1 MDGREVNRRHPAG
14 SESDSESDWSRR
26 VRPATPGQGTWLAGL
41 PGILFLGLLVL
52 APLVIIVIYSF
63 LSRAKFG
70 VGVKWTFDIT
80 PYLDL
85 LYSESLAGGRA
96 FDPTYLQIILNSFW
110 FSLITTVVC
119 IVLSVPIAVWMATR
133 PAAWRTALVFI
144 VTIPFWTSLL
154 IRTYAFVIIL
164 NDNGPINGSLQF
176 LGIIGSP
183 IGMLYTPFA
192 TVVGLVY
199 SFLPFMILPIYAS
212 AERFDFRL
220 AEAAYDL
227 GANRWTVLR
236 RIVVP
241 AIRPG
246 IFAGSLL
253 VFIPALG
260 SFLAPELLGGGKTS
274 MIANV
279 IAAQFGA
286 SRNWPF
292 GAALSVLLLVISML
306 ILVAFAVVARRARR
320 QQGVNAWES
329 LL

>member
-1 MDGREVNRRHPAG
+1 MSKVQAGRA
-14 SESDSESDWSRR
+14 
-26 VRPATPGQGTWLAGL
+26 GQGSWFAGL
-41 PGILFLGLLVL
+41 PGLLFLLFLVA

-70 VGVKWTFDIT
+70 VGVKWVFSTQ
-80 PYLDL
+80 PYIDL
-85 LYSESLAGGRA
+85 FYSESLSGERA
-96 FDPTYLQIILNSFW
+96 FDPTYVQIFGNSM
-110 FSLITTVVC
+110 LYALVTTVIC
-119 IVLSVPIAVWMATR
+119 LALALPMAVWIATR
-133 PAAWRTALVFI
+133 PPGRRTLLIFL

-154 IRTYAFVIIL
+154 IRTYAFIIIL
-164 NDNGPINGSLQF
+164 NDNGPINGALMGTGLVAEPISL
-176 LGIIGSP
+176 
-183 IGMLYTPFA
+183 LYTPFA
-192 TVVGLVY
+192 TVLGLVY
-199 SFLPFMILPIYAS
+199 AFLPFMILPIYAS

-227 GANRWTVLR
+227 GAGRLTVLR
-236 RIVVP
+236 RVVLP
-241 AIRPG
+241 SVRPG
-246 IFAGSLL
+246 LIAGMLL

-292 GAALSVLLLVISML
+292 GAALSVMVLVITLL
-306 ILVAFAVVARRARR
+306 ILMLFALLARRTTRHAP
-320 QQGVNAWES
+320 GAAIEG

>member
-1 MDGREVNRRHPAG
+1 MAVTSEPKAEKRPAKDPG
-14 SESDSESDWSRR
+14 STAGQGNWWT
-26 VRPATPGQGTWLAGL
+26 ATPGLLYLVG
-41 PGILFLGLLVL
+41 LVL

-63 LSRAKFG
+63 LSRAQFG
-70 VGVKWTFDIT
+70 VGVRWEFTVQ
-80 PYLDL
+80 PYVELF
-85 LYSESLAGGRA
+85 YSENLAGVRA
-96 FDPTYLQIILNSFW
+96 FDPTYLQIFFNSIVYAG
-110 FSLITTVVC
+110 ITAIVC
-119 IVLSVPIAVWMATR
+119 LVLSIPIAMWIATR
-133 PAAWRTALVFI
+133 PPSRRTLLIFL

-154 IRTYAFVIIL
+154 IRTYAFIIIL
-164 NDNGPINGSLQF
+164 NNNGPINSALEWSGL
-176 LGIIGSP
+176 IGAP
-183 IGMLYTPFA
+183 IPMLYTPFA
-192 TVVGLVY
+192 TVTGLVY

-227 GANRWTVLR
+227 GATKWRVLVR
-236 RIVVP
+236 VVLP

-246 IFAGSLL
+246 IIAGTVL

-260 SFLAPELLGGGKTS
+260 SFLAPELLGGGKTT

-292 GAALSVLLLVISML
+292 GAALSVMVLVITIVSLL
-306 ILVAFAVVARRARR
+306 IFALVAKRAARGR
-320 QQGVNAWES
+320 GNPMEN

>member
-1 MDGREVNRRHPAG
+1 VTTTEKAPKSVEARTA
-14 SESDSESDWSRR
+14 
-26 VRPATPGQGTWLAGL
+26 GQGSWWVGI
-41 PGILFLGLLVL
+41 PGIAYLVALVL
-52 APLVIIVIYSF
+52 GPMVIIVIYSF

-70 VGVKWTFDIT
+70 VGVKWEFSVT

-85 LYSESLAGGRA
+85 LFGESLAGGRS
-96 FDPTYLQIILNSFW
+96 FDPTYLEIIANSFW
-110 FSLITTVVC
+110 YSLITSVAC
-119 IVLSVPIAVWMATR
+119 LVLSIPIAIWMATR
-133 PAAWRTALVFI
+133 PEHRRTALVFL

-154 IRTYAFVIIL
+154 IRTYSFIIIL
-164 NDNGPINGSLQF
+164 NDNGPINGTLQF
-176 LGIIGSP
+176 LHLISSP

-192 TVVGLVY
+192 TVMGLVY
-199 SFLPFMILPIYAS
+199 TFLPFMILPIYAS

-227 GANRWTVLR
+227 GANRWTVLT
-236 RIVVP
+236 RIVLPSVK
-241 AIRPG
+241 PG
-246 IFAGSLL
+246 IVAGMLL

-292 GAALSVLLLVISML
+292 GAALSVLLLVITLL
-306 ILVAFAVVARRARR
+306 ILVIFAVVARRTSKAT
-320 QQGVNAWES
+320 GSSSWES
-329 LL
+329 ML

>member
-1 MDGREVNRRHPAG
+1 VTTKQKTPK
-14 SESDSESDWSRR
+14 SVESRT
-26 VRPATPGQGTWLAGL
+26 AGQGSWWAGI
-41 PGILFLGLLVL
+41 PGIAYLIALVL
-52 APLVIIVIYSF
+52 GPIIIIVIYSF

-70 VGVKWTFDIT
+70 VGVNWTFSIT

-85 LYSESLAGGRA
+85 LFGESLAGGRT
-96 FDPTYLQIILNSFW
+96 FDPTYLEIIANSFW
-110 FSLITTVVC
+110 YSLITSVVC
-119 IVLSVPIAVWMATR
+119 LVLSIPIAIWMATR
-133 PAAWRTALVFI
+133 PERVRTLLVFL

-154 IRTYAFVIIL
+154 IRTYSFIIIL
-164 NDNGPINGSLQF
+164 NDNGPINAALQF
-176 LGIIGSP
+176 ANIIAEP
-183 IGMLYTPFA
+183 ISMLYTPFA
-192 TVVGLVY
+192 TVIGLVY
-199 SFLPFMILPIYAS
+199 AFLPFMILPIYAS

-236 RIVVP
+236 RVVLP
-241 AIRPG
+241 SVRPG
-246 IFAGSLL
+246 IVAGMLL

-292 GAALSVLLLVISML
+292 GAALSVLLLVITL
-306 ILVAFAVVARRARR
+306 LVLLVFALVARRTAKAA
-320 QQGVNAWES
+320 GKSSWES